1 MYLESIAD
9 AVEAPGAPEAADTT
23 NVTDAAE
30 RAAQL
35 RRARFGSLP
44 EQIPYSAMVEEQP
57 ATPRA
62 IDGYS
67 EERSWLHYSCVAL
80 DLAF

>member
-1 MYLESIAD
+1 MQTRPESALED
-9 AVEAPGAPEAADTT
+9 TAA
-23 NVTDAAE
+23 AA
-30 RAAQL
+30 A

-44 EQIPYSAMVEEQP
+44 APIPLSAMVEEQP
-57 ATPRA
+57 ATPKA
-62 IDGYS
+62 ADGYS